1 MIRSA
6 ESGGNAAPV
15 SVTVESGVAH
25 VVLNRPEK
33 KNALN
38 ADLFNGLLEAAS
50 RIEADKS
57 VRAVVLSGAGRNFSS
72 GLDISSLGEIADGSL
87 DAGSGEIAEAARDL
101 SKDGAN
107 RAQQLAWRWVEL
119 PVPVIAAVE
128 GVALG
133 GGFHIALGA
142 DIRIVATDAC
152 IGFVEILWGLVPDLS
167 GTQSLRR
174 LVPLDVAKDLIF
186 SGRTISGEEAVALNL
201 CTRSGE
207 SPVKDALELAR
218 ELATRSPE
226 ALRAAKRLLNESA
239 LVPLAE
245 GLGNE
250 MKASSAL
257 MGTANQ
263 VEAVMARLEKRLPR
277 FADPA

>member
-1 MIRSA
+1 
-6 ESGGNAAPV
+6 
-15 SVTVESGVAH
+15 
-25 VVLNRPEK
+25 
-33 KNALN
+33 
-38 ADLFNGLLEAAS
+38 
-50 RIEADKS
+50 
-57 VRAVVLSGAGRNFSS
+57 
-72 GLDISSLGEIADGSL
+72 
-87 DAGSGEIAEAARDL
+87 
-101 SKDGAN
+101 
-107 RAQQLAWRWVEL
+107 
-119 PVPVIAAVE
+119 
-128 GVALG
+128 
-133 GGFHIALGA
+133 
-142 DIRIVATDAC
+142 
-152 IGFVEILWGLVPDLS
+152 
-167 GTQSLRR
+167 
-174 LVPLDVAKDLIF
+174 LDVAKDLIF